1 MAFQVVTIAMI
12 TGASAEQVG
21 RLTAEQL
28 GYQFVNNEILDRAA
42 EQAGVSRQEVAEVE
56 HSPSLISR
64 IMSAIGGSVVPPEYA
79 GPPLS
84 ADEIDPSPS
93 YRRLIQDVIRE
104 VAARKNV
111 VILAHGAS
119 ILLAGKPGVLRVL
132 VTASPA
138 TRAGRVAAETGNSE
152 RQATREI
159 QHSDRERKSFFK
171 RFHNLDEELPTHY
184 DLVVNTDV
192 LSSEASA
199 RIIAHAATSA

>member
-1 MAFQVVTIAMI
+1 MSMNVTPPADRD
-12 TGASAEQVG
+12 TLS
-21 RLTAEQL
+21 L
-28 GYQFVNNEILDRAA
+28 GDYLA
-42 EQAGVSRQEVAEVE
+42 
-56 HSPSLISR
+56 LIWR
-64 IMSAIGGSVVPPEYA
+64 F
-79 GPPLS
+79 
-84 ADEIDPSPS
+84 
-93 YRRLIQDVIRE
+93 
-104 VAARKNV
+104 KNV

-138 TRAGRVAAETGNSE
+138 TRAGRVAAEAGTNE

-192 LSSEASA
+192 LSSDASA
-199 RIIAHAATSA
+199 HIIAHAATSA